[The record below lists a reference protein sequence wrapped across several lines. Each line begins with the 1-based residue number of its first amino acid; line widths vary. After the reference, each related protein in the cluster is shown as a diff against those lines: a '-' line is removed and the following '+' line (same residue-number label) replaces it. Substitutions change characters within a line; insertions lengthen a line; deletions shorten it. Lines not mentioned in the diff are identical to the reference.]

1 MKQTCDVFKV
11 RWGGSPILVAA
22 WLFVSTVAFVVAWSR
37 QSVTAQT
44 VQVGAA
50 QNAIGVLVVV
60 RPDGIEDRLQGKG
73 SLQLFEG
80 DVLRTEPASQALI
93 EFKEGIQVA
102 LNENTTFKI
111 LSRWEKAKGITRIVR
126 LKQGEIWVK
135 TGEGPRPLEVETPV
149 ATAAVRETE
158 FNIKVQEDGQSILTV
173 IQGVVEFG
181 TAFGTCPIR
190 TSTVSYG
197 VRGKRCTK
205 PQPTD
210 VKPAIA
216 WTSPLLQ

>member
-1 MKQTCDVFKV
+1 VA
-11 RWGGSPILVAA
+11 LVAVIG
-22 WLFVSTVAFVVAWSR
+22 LFSGWGSVPAFA
-37 QSVTAQT
+37 QSA
-44 VQVGAA
+44 QVGTA

-60 RPDGIEDRLQGKG
+60 RADGIENRLQSKG

-93 EFKEGIQVA
+93 EFKDGVQVA
-102 LNENTTFKI
+102 LNENTSFKI
-111 LSRWEKAKGITRIVR
+111 LSRWEKVKGNTRIIR

-135 TGEGPRPLEVETPV
+135 TGEGPKPLEVETPV

-158 FNIKVQEDGQSILTV
+158 FNIKVQEDGQSVLTV
-173 IQGVVEFG
+173 IQGIVEFG
-181 TAFGTCPIR
+181 TAFGTCPIP
-190 TSTVSYG
+190 TSTISYG

-205 PQPTD
+205 PAPTD

-216 WTSPLLQ
+216 WTSAVLQ